1 MSEYYVECN
10 PDEEMLQF
18 QKVPAKAIIHCKG
31 SGNIFNKLKKHHNRF
46 ALIDEDPQAA
56 VHPYYS
62 ELVLTN
68 DAKGVKVYTDKTR
81 NNKVVALSP
90 RFEEWLIQTAKEIKV
105 KLSDF
110 NLPEN
115 PHYLH
120 SSINSR
126 LSSLKKLLAE
136 IDKNEGSRLD
146 ELKKHF
152 TFS

>member
-18 QKVPAKAIIHCKG
+18 LKVPAKAITHCKG
-31 SGNIFNKLKKHHNRF
+31 SGNIFNKLKKHNNRF

-62 ELVLTN
+62 ELALTT

-81 NNKVVALSP
+81 NNKVIALSP
-90 RFEEWLIQTAKEIKV
+90 RFEEWLIITAKEKKI

-110 NLPEN
+110 SLSEN

-126 LSSLKKLLAE
+126 LNSLKKLLVE
-136 IDKNEGSRLD
+136 IDKNQGSRLD
-146 ELKKHF
+146 ELKKHL
-152 TFS
+152 T